1 MLRGEGEQGERI
13 VLLLPR
19 VAFTLAVAICD
30 TRDENSFEHRPSRPA
45 GKGNECWEIPK
56 RLRSRGGPWGNRRRG
71 AGAGKTGLFSPCSA
85 QRSSACA
92 PPALTG
98 RSCATFSPAP

>member
-45 GKGNECWEIPK
+45 GRGAECRDIPNG
-56 RLRSRGGPWGNRRRG
+56 LRSRRGSWRYRPRSARRARRRVIPTPRAKMSVRGPPG
-71 AGAGKTGLFSPCSA
+71 A
-85 QRSSACA
+85 RA
-92 PPALTG
+92 PPL
-98 RSCATFSPAP
+98 